1 MLEKLRKTFHT
12 DKWWGKTIF
21 IVLIYILYWCIF
33 YGSTL
38 LIPNS
43 NSNTDINAV
52 LPFLYIFIIVPIISF
67 LVPFIILK
75 TIKISKIFL
84 YILHVLLIIFFA
96 VSFFMIVV
104 FFALHNFQIG

>member
-1 MLEKLRKTFHT
+1 MVNWIQKTFHT

-21 IVLIYILYWCIF
+21 IVLIYLLYWCIF

-43 NSNTDINAV
+43 NSNTDFNAI

-67 LVPFIILK
+67 LVPLIILK
-75 TIKISKIFL
+75 IFKINKVFL
-84 YILHVLLIIFFA
+84 YILHIVLIVFMAI
-96 VSFFMIVV
+96 SFFIIVV
-104 FFALHNFQIG
+104 FFAFNNFQIG